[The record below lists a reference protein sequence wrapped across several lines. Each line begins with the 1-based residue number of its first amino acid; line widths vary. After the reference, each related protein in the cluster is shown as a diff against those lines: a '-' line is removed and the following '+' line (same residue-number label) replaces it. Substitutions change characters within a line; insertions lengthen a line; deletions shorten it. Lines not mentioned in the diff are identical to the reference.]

1 MVIDK
6 WLITKI
12 IKKMKKIIYSLLL
25 ILPLFWLSC
34 DKIEDDEKLVY
45 LKGITTEATPITV
58 TSSMQR
64 VLLEDYTGWKC
75 VNCPRA
81 AAKATEL
88 MAKYGD
94 QLIVMA
100 VHSTAFASPSA
111 SNNNVDF
118 RTEYGE
124 KWATDFGCTSL
135 PTGLINRTKVGGA
148 YTIGD
153 ANWDTQIQ
161 STISTKEHLMD
172 INLGAIYK
180 ESYNKILVSTENIFL
195 KDVSYST
202 QINVVV
208 LESGIVGVQLNS
220 NSDYGTVPKIED
232 YKFNHVLRKNGLIG
246 YPLTTSAVSKGT
258 AISTNYLIDVDTDIQ
273 DISKC
278 TVVVFVTN
286 VNTKEVVQINEIS
299 LGE

>member
-6 WLITKI
+6 WLISKTK
-12 IKKMKKIIYSLLL
+12 KKMKKIIYSLLF
-25 ILPLFWLSC
+25 ILPLFWVSC

-45 LKGITTEATPITV
+45 LKGITTETTPITE
-58 TSSMQR
+58 TNSIQR

-88 MAKYGD
+88 IGTYGE
-94 QLIVMA
+94 QLVVMA
-100 VHSTAFASPSA
+100 VHSTAFASPLA

-124 KWATDFGCTSL
+124 KWAVDFGCSSL
-135 PTGLINRTKVGGA
+135 PAGLINRTKVGGA

-172 INLGAIYK
+172 INLGAVYK
-180 ESYNKILVSTENIFL
+180 ESYNKILVSTENVFL

-220 NSDYGTVPKIED
+220 NTDYGTTPKIED
-232 YKFNHVLRKNGLIG
+232 YVFNHVLRKNGLIG
-246 YPLTTSAVSKGT
+246 YPLSDSAVSKGT
-258 AISTNYLIDVDTDIQ
+258 TISTNYLVDVDTDIQ

-286 VNTKEVVQINEIS
+286 SSTGEVIQVNQIHLSE
-299 LGE
+299 